1 MTLTDAYSDNTCG
14 LAQKRDAAA
23 CKVYRDAILPE
34 DAISQ
39 TPSIGRHYKI
49 VRTFLKAAI
58 DQMRNILFPKE
69 PFKAEITFFMRA
81 ILTTIIEPE
90 RNQLA
95 PAERFIIRCRA

>member
-58 DQMRNILFPKE
+58 DQMRNILIPKASL
-69 PFKAEITFFMRA
+69 KTEINDFMPA
-81 ILTTIIEPE
+81 ISTAIIEPE
-90 RNQLA
+90 RNQVA
-95 PAERFIIRCRA
+95 STERFIIRCGG